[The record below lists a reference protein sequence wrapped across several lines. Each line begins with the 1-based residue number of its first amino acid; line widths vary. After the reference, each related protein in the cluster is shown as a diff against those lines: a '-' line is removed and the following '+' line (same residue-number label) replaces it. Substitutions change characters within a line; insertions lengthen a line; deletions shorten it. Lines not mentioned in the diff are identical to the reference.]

1 MLFYIYME
9 KIALKAKDATALDFY
24 LSRSKKAN
32 CSGVIQISHGMAE
45 HKDRYSEFINF
56 FNAQGYHV
64 VVHDHRGHGSRIFD
78 NQAGHFSDQDGWNKV
93 VDDLLLI
100 HAELKTIFP
109 STPKILLGHSMG
121 SWIALSAL
129 QQNATYDAVL
139 LSGSG
144 YPNAIESFF
153 QKVFLGIEII
163 RLGKSGYS
171 KVLHQL
177 IFGGFNARFKETLT
191 SSDWLSRDKKSVEN
205 YIDDPLC
212 GFIVSNKLW
221 SDVIHGIERVFS
233 NVNLSHMPI
242 KTPILIFSGSCDPV
256 GGMGKNVRKLKQCFD
271 ENNLKSELYMVD
283 GARHE
288 TLNEIDKITTYNYI
302 LGFLEKHL

>member
-24 LSRSKKAN
+24 LSRSKKAT

-45 HKDRYSEFINF
+45 HKDRYFEFINF
-56 FNAQGYHV
+56 FNTEGYHV
-64 VVHDHRGHGSRIFD
+64 VIHDHRGHGSRVLD
-78 NQAGHFSDQDGWNKV
+78 KKVGHFADQDGWNKV
-93 VDDLLLI
+93 VDDMLLI
-100 HAELKTIFP
+100 HAELKIIFP
-109 STPKILLGHSMG
+109 SIPKVLLGHSMG
-121 SWIALSAL
+121 SWIAMSVL
-129 QQNATYDAVL
+129 QQNAHYDAVL

-144 YPNAIESFF
+144 YPNATESFI

-163 RLGKSGYS
+163 RLGKGGYS
-171 KVLHQL
+171 KPLHQL
-177 IFGGFNARFKETLT
+177 IFGGFNARFKDTLT
-191 SSDWLSRDKKSVEN
+191 SSDWLSRDRKSVKN

-212 GFIVSNKLW
+212 GFVVSNKLW
-221 SDVIHGIERVFS
+221 SDMMHGIQRVFS
-233 NVNLSHMPI
+233 NANLSQMCK

-256 GGMGKNVRKLKQCFD
+256 GGMGKNVRKLKKCFD
-271 ENNLKSELYMVD
+271 ENNLKSVLYIVD